1 MNWAEILE
9 SIAKNG
15 IFALLFSLLLAYVL
29 KDGREREKKYQE
41 TISSLSVSLTA
52 VEEIK
57 YDVKAIAKIMGAN
70 GVVYS

>member
-9 SIAKNG
+9 YIAKNG
-15 IFALLFSLLLAYVL
+15 IFALLFSLLLAFVL
-29 KDGREREKKYQE
+29 KDGREREQKYQE

-57 YDVKAIAKIMGAN
+57 YDVKAIAKIMGAK

>member
-1 MNWAEILE
+1 MNWTEIFE

-57 YDVKAIAKIMGAN
+57 YDVKAIAKIMDAK

>member
-9 SIAKNG
+9 YIAKNG

-29 KDGREREKKYQE
+29 KDGREREQKYQE

-57 YDVKAIAKIMGAN
+57 YDVKAIAKIMGAK

>member
-57 YDVKAIAKIMGAN
+57 YDVKAIAKIMNAK

>member
-9 SIAKNG
+9 YIAKNG
-15 IFALLFSLLLAYVL
+15 IFALLFSLLFAYVL
-29 KDGREREKKYQE
+29 KDGREREQKYQE

-57 YDVKAIAKIMGAN
+57 YDVKAIAKIMGAK

>member
-57 YDVKAIAKIMGAN
+57 YDVKAIAKIMDAK

>member
-29 KDGREREKKYQE
+29 KDGREREKKYQD

-57 YDVKAIAKIMGAN
+57 YDVKAIAKIMDAK